1 MEYNF
6 HRNYRYVSPFY
17 SPVVGMTSK
26 QIQFLFEIRNQI
38 KLYHW
43 QTYQHARHIA
53 TDKYLESLDK
63 HIDYFVEV
71 SMGKYGRP
79 RVTTATATITLK
91 NMTEKTAA
99 AYLNAARTYLQGTF
113 SKTIN
118 PKDTDLLNIRD
129 EILGDIN
136 QLTYLFTL
144 S

>member
-1 MEYNF
+1 
-6 HRNYRYVSPFY
+6 
-17 SPVVGMTSK
+17 MTSK

-43 QTYQHARHIA
+43 QTYEHARHIA
-53 TDKYLESLDK
+53 TDKYLDSLDK

-79 RVTTATATITLK
+79 RVTGATATITLK
-91 NMTEKTAA
+91 NMTEKAAA
-99 AYLNAARTYLQGTF
+99 AYLNAARSYLQGTF

-129 EILGDIN
+129 EILGDLN
-136 QLTYLFTL
+136 QLAYLFTL

>member
-1 MEYNF
+1 
-6 HRNYRYVSPFY
+6 
-17 SPVVGMTSK
+17 MTSK

-43 QTYQHARHIA
+43 QTYQHSRHIA

-79 RVTTATATITLK
+79 RLTGATATITLK

-99 AYLNAARTYLQGTF
+99 IYLTAARTYLQGAF

-129 EILGDIN
+129 EILGDLN

>member
-1 MEYNF
+1 
-6 HRNYRYVSPFY
+6 
-17 SPVVGMTSK
+17 MTSK

-43 QTYQHARHIA
+43 QTYEHARHIA

-79 RVTTATATITLK
+79 RVTGATAKITLK
-91 NMTEKTAA
+91 NMTEKAA
-99 AYLNAARTYLQGTF
+99 AIYLNAARSYLQGTF

-129 EILGDIN
+129 EILGDLN
-136 QLTYLFTL
+136 QLAYLFTL
-144 S
+144 A

>member
-1 MEYNF
+1 
-6 HRNYRYVSPFY
+6 
-17 SPVVGMTSK
+17 MTSK

-79 RVTTATATITLK
+79 KVTGATATITLK

-99 AYLNAARTYLQGTF
+99 IYLNAARAYLQGTF

-129 EILGDIN
+129 EILGDLN
-136 QLTYLFTL
+136 QLAYLFTL

>member
-1 MEYNF
+1 
-6 HRNYRYVSPFY
+6 
-17 SPVVGMTSK
+17 MTSK

-79 RVTTATATITLK
+79 RVTGATATITLK

-99 AYLNAARTYLQGTF
+99 IYLNATRSYLQGTF

-136 QLTYLFTL
+136 QLAYLFTL
-144 S
+144 A

>member
-1 MEYNF
+1 
-6 HRNYRYVSPFY
+6 
-17 SPVVGMTSK
+17 MTSK

-43 QTYQHARHIA
+43 QTYEHARHIA

-79 RVTTATATITLK
+79 RVTGATATITLK
-91 NMTEKTAA
+91 NMTEKAA
-99 AYLNAARTYLQGTF
+99 AIYLNAARTYLQGTF

-129 EILGDIN
+129 EILGDLN

>member
-1 MEYNF
+1 
-6 HRNYRYVSPFY
+6 
-17 SPVVGMTSK
+17 MTSK

-79 RVTTATATITLK
+79 KVTGATATITLK

-99 AYLNAARTYLQGTF
+99 IYLKAARTYLQGTF

-129 EILGDIN
+129 EILGDLN
-136 QLTYLFTL
+136 QLAYLFTL
-144 S
+144 A

>member
-1 MEYNF
+1 
-6 HRNYRYVSPFY
+6 
-17 SPVVGMTSK
+17 MTSK

-79 RVTTATATITLK
+79 KVTGATATITLK

-99 AYLNAARTYLQGTF
+99 IYLNAARTCLQGTF

-136 QLTYLFTL
+136 QLAYLFTL
-144 S
+144 A

>member
-1 MEYNF
+1 
-6 HRNYRYVSPFY
+6 
-17 SPVVGMTSK
+17 MTSK

-43 QTYQHARHIA
+43 QTYEHARHIA

-79 RVTTATATITLK
+79 RVTGATATITLK
-91 NMTEKTAA
+91 NMTEKAA
-99 AYLNAARTYLQGTF
+99 AIYLNAARSYLQGTF

-129 EILGDIN
+129 EILGDLN
-136 QLTYLFTL
+136 QLAYLFTL

>member
-1 MEYNF
+1 
-6 HRNYRYVSPFY
+6 VPL
-17 SPVVGMTSK
+17 VGMTSK

-43 QTYQHARHIA
+43 QTYQHSRHIA

-79 RVTTATATITLK
+79 KVTGATATITLK

-99 AYLNAARTYLQGTF
+99 IYLNAARAYLQGTF

-136 QLTYLFTL
+136 QLAYLFTL
-144 S
+144 A

>member
-1 MEYNF
+1 
-6 HRNYRYVSPFY
+6 
-17 SPVVGMTSK
+17 
-26 QIQFLFEIRNQI
+26 
-38 KLYHW
+38 
-43 QTYQHARHIA
+43 
-53 TDKYLESLDK
+53 LDK

-79 RVTTATATITLK
+79 RVTGATATITLK

-99 AYLNAARTYLQGTF
+99 IYLNAARTYLQGTF

-129 EILGDIN
+129 EILGDLN
-136 QLTYLFTL
+136 QLAYLFTL

>member
-1 MEYNF
+1 
-6 HRNYRYVSPFY
+6 
-17 SPVVGMTSK
+17 MTSK

-53 TDKYLESLDK
+53 TDKYLDSLDK

-79 RVTTATATITLK
+79 RVTGATATITLK
-91 NMTEKTAA
+91 NMTEKTATI
-99 AYLNAARTYLQGTF
+99 YLKAARTYLQGTF

-129 EILGDIN
+129 EILGDLN
-136 QLTYLFTL
+136 QLAYLFTL
-144 S
+144 A

>member
-1 MEYNF
+1 
-6 HRNYRYVSPFY
+6 
-17 SPVVGMTSK
+17 MTSK

-43 QTYQHARHIA
+43 QTYEHARHTA

-79 RVTTATATITLK
+79 RVTGATATITLK
-91 NMTEKTAA
+91 NMTEKAA
-99 AYLNAARTYLQGTF
+99 AIYLNAARSYLQGTF

-129 EILGDIN
+129 EILGDLN
-136 QLTYLFTL
+136 QLAYLFTL

>member
-1 MEYNF
+1 
-6 HRNYRYVSPFY
+6 
-17 SPVVGMTSK
+17 MTSK

-79 RVTTATATITLK
+79 RVTGATATITLK

-99 AYLNAARTYLQGTF
+99 IYLKAARTYLQGTF

-129 EILGDIN
+129 EILGDLN
-136 QLTYLFTL
+136 QLAYLFTL
-144 S
+144 A

>member
-1 MEYNF
+1 
-6 HRNYRYVSPFY
+6 
-17 SPVVGMTSK
+17 MTSK

-43 QTYQHARHIA
+43 QTYEHARHIA

-91 NMTEKTAA
+91 NMTEKAA
-99 AYLNAARTYLQGTF
+99 AVYLNAARSYLQGTF

-129 EILGDIN
+129 EILGDLN
-136 QLTYLFTL
+136 QLAYLFTL

>member
-1 MEYNF
+1 
-6 HRNYRYVSPFY
+6 
-17 SPVVGMTSK
+17 MTSK

-53 TDKYLESLDK
+53 TDKYLDSLDK

-79 RVTTATATITLK
+79 RVTGATATITLK
-91 NMTEKTAA
+91 NMTEKAA
-99 AYLNAARTYLQGTF
+99 AIYLNAARTYLQGTF

-129 EILGDIN
+129 EILGDLN
-136 QLTYLFTL
+136 QLAYLFTL
-144 S
+144 A

>member
-1 MEYNF
+1 
-6 HRNYRYVSPFY
+6 
-17 SPVVGMTSK
+17 MTSK

-91 NMTEKTAA
+91 NMTEKMAA
-99 AYLNAARTYLQGTF
+99 AYLNAARSYLQGTF
-113 SKTIN
+113 SKTID

-129 EILGDIN
+129 EILGDLN
-136 QLTYLFTL
+136 QLAYLFTL

>member
-1 MEYNF
+1 
-6 HRNYRYVSPFY
+6 
-17 SPVVGMTSK
+17 MTSK

-79 RVTTATATITLK
+79 RVTGATATITLK

-99 AYLNAARTYLQGTF
+99 IYLNAAREYLQGAF

-129 EILGDIN
+129 EILGDLN
-136 QLTYLFTL
+136 QLAYLFTL
-144 S
+144 A

>member
-1 MEYNF
+1 
-6 HRNYRYVSPFY
+6 
-17 SPVVGMTSK
+17 MTSK

-43 QTYQHARHIA
+43 QTYEHARHIA

-91 NMTEKTAA
+91 NMTEKAAA
-99 AYLNAARTYLQGTF
+99 AYLNAARSYLQGTF

-129 EILGDIN
+129 EILGDLN

>member
-1 MEYNF
+1 
-6 HRNYRYVSPFY
+6 
-17 SPVVGMTSK
+17 MTSK

-79 RVTTATATITLK
+79 KVTGATATITLK

-99 AYLNAARTYLQGTF
+99 IYLNAAREYLQGAF

-129 EILGDIN
+129 EILGDLN
-136 QLTYLFTL
+136 QLAYLFTL

>member
-1 MEYNF
+1 
-6 HRNYRYVSPFY
+6 
-17 SPVVGMTSK
+17 MTSK

-79 RVTTATATITLK
+79 RVTGATDTITLK

-99 AYLNAARTYLQGTF
+99 IYLNAARAYLQGTF

-129 EILGDIN
+129 EILGDLN
-136 QLTYLFTL
+136 QLAYLFTL

>member
-1 MEYNF
+1 
-6 HRNYRYVSPFY
+6 
-17 SPVVGMTSK
+17 MTSK

-43 QTYQHARHIA
+43 QTYEHARHIA

-79 RVTTATATITLK
+79 RVTGATATITLK
-91 NMTEKTAA
+91 NMTEKAA
-99 AYLNAARTYLQGTF
+99 AVYLNAARSYLQGTF

-129 EILGDIN
+129 EILGDLN
-136 QLTYLFTL
+136 QLAYLFTL

>member
-1 MEYNF
+1 
-6 HRNYRYVSPFY
+6 
-17 SPVVGMTSK
+17 MTSK

-43 QTYQHARHIA
+43 QTYEHARHIA

-79 RVTTATATITLK
+79 RVTGATATITLK
-91 NMTEKTAA
+91 NMTEKAAA
-99 AYLNAARTYLQGTF
+99 AYLNAARSYLQGTF

-129 EILGDIN
+129 EILGDLN
-136 QLTYLFTL
+136 QLAYLFTL

>member
-1 MEYNF
+1 
-6 HRNYRYVSPFY
+6 
-17 SPVVGMTSK
+17 MTSK

-79 RVTTATATITLK
+79 KVTGATATITLK
-91 NMTEKTAA
+91 NMTEKTAVI
-99 AYLNAARTYLQGTF
+99 YLNAARSYLQGTF

-129 EILGDIN
+129 EILGDLN

>member
-1 MEYNF
+1 
-6 HRNYRYVSPFY
+6 
-17 SPVVGMTSK
+17 MTSK

-99 AYLNAARTYLQGTF
+99 IYLNAARAYLQGTF

>member
-1 MEYNF
+1 
-6 HRNYRYVSPFY
+6 
-17 SPVVGMTSK
+17 MTSK

-43 QTYQHARHIA
+43 QTYEHARHIA

-79 RVTTATATITLK
+79 RVTGATATITLK
-91 NMTEKTAA
+91 NMTEKAA
-99 AYLNAARTYLQGTF
+99 AIYLNAARTYLQGTF

-129 EILGDIN
+129 EILGDLN
-136 QLTYLFTL
+136 QLAYLFTL

>member
-1 MEYNF
+1 
-6 HRNYRYVSPFY
+6 
-17 SPVVGMTSK
+17 MTSK

-79 RVTTATATITLK
+79 RVTGATATITLK

-99 AYLNAARTYLQGTF
+99 IYLNAARTYLQGTF

-136 QLTYLFTL
+136 QLAYLFTL
-144 S
+144 A

>member
-1 MEYNF
+1 
-6 HRNYRYVSPFY
+6 
-17 SPVVGMTSK
+17 MTSK

-91 NMTEKTAA
+91 NMTEKMAA
-99 AYLNAARTYLQGTF
+99 AYLNAARSYLQGTF
-113 SKTIN
+113 SMTIN

-129 EILGDIN
+129 EILANLN
-136 QLTYLFTL
+136 QFTYLLTFK
-144 S
+144 

>member
-1 MEYNF
+1 
-6 HRNYRYVSPFY
+6 
-17 SPVVGMTSK
+17 MTSK

-43 QTYQHARHIA
+43 QTYQHARHMA

-79 RVTTATATITLK
+79 KVTGATATITLK
-91 NMTEKTAA
+91 NMTEKAA
-99 AYLNAARTYLQGTF
+99 AIYLNAARAYLQGTF

-136 QLTYLFTL
+136 QLAYLFTL
-144 S
+144 A

>member
-1 MEYNF
+1 
-6 HRNYRYVSPFY
+6 
-17 SPVVGMTSK
+17 MTSK

-43 QTYQHARHIA
+43 KTYQHARHMA

-79 RVTTATATITLK
+79 KVTGATATITLK
-91 NMTEKTAA
+91 NMTEKTASI
-99 AYLNAARTYLQGTF
+99 YLNAARAYLQGTF
-113 SKTIN
+113 LKTIN

-136 QLTYLFTL
+136 QLAYLFTL
-144 S
+144 A

>member
-1 MEYNF
+1 
-6 HRNYRYVSPFY
+6 
-17 SPVVGMTSK
+17 MTSK

-79 RVTTATATITLK
+79 RVTGATATITLK

-99 AYLNAARTYLQGTF
+99 IYLKAARTYLQGTF

-129 EILGDIN
+129 EILGDLN

>member
-1 MEYNF
+1 
-6 HRNYRYVSPFY
+6 
-17 SPVVGMTSK
+17 MTSK

-79 RVTTATATITLK
+79 RVTGATATITLK

-99 AYLNAARTYLQGTF
+99 IYLKAARTYLQGTF

>member
-1 MEYNF
+1 
-6 HRNYRYVSPFY
+6 
-17 SPVVGMTSK
+17 MTSK

-99 AYLNAARTYLQGTF
+99 IYLNAAREYLQGAF

-129 EILGDIN
+129 EILGDLN

>member
-1 MEYNF
+1 
-6 HRNYRYVSPFY
+6 
-17 SPVVGMTSK
+17 MTSK

-79 RVTTATATITLK
+79 RLTGATATITLK
-91 NMTEKTAA
+91 NMTEKAAA
-99 AYLNAARTYLQGTF
+99 AYLNAARSYLQGTF

-129 EILGDIN
+129 EILGDLN
-136 QLTYLFTL
+136 QLAYLFTL

>member
-1 MEYNF
+1 
-6 HRNYRYVSPFY
+6 
-17 SPVVGMTSK
+17 MTSK

-43 QTYQHARHIA
+43 QTYEHARHIA

-79 RVTTATATITLK
+79 RVTGATATISLK
-91 NMTEKTAA
+91 NMTEKAA
-99 AYLNAARTYLQGTF
+99 AIYLNAARSYLQGTF

-129 EILGDIN
+129 EILGDLN
-136 QLTYLFTL
+136 QLAYLFTL